1 MQQNNKFYFLFIFVT
16 NYVLKYANYFF
27 ISNVLCR
34 RAHDPP
40 HYIKHPIILNTGHHI
55 KHPIILNKIKG
66 RQN

>member
-1 MQQNNKFYFLFIFVT
+1 MLITFLYQMFYVD
-16 NYVLKYANYFF
+16 
-27 ISNVLCR
+27 
-34 RAHDPP
+34 AHTTP

>member
-1 MQQNNKFYFLFIFVT
+1 MLKVFLCQKIGVRCQCQ
-16 NYVLKYANYFF
+16 YVRY
-27 ISNVLCR
+27 
-34 RAHDPP
+34 P